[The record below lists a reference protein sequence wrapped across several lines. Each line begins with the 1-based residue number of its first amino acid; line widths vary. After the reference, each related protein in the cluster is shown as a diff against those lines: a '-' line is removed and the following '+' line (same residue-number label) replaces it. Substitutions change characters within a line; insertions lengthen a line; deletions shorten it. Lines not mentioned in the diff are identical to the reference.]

1 MIFYISKKPAMP
13 AYSNQKRAQRVRKE
27 VLLDAT
33 AEALQRFGTMVLWP
47 LGRNSQEMRI
57 MVCSTELDTK
67 PLSSLCSLLCF
78 PPDSV
83 LIVQKYFTSEHVFT
97 CYFWLCLFYLA
108 DFFAVVLGVHTSIL
122 HLFVFL
128 LLNTVTNCCS

>member
-1 MIFYISKKPAMP
+1 MMSYVSKKPAMP

-33 AEALQRFGTMVLWP
+33 AEALQILGTMVLLP
-47 LGRNSQEMRI
+47 LGRNSQEMR
-57 MVCSTELDTK
+57 MVVHSIELDTK

-83 LIVQKYFTSEHVFT
+83 SIVQKHFTSEHVFT
-97 CYFWLCLFYLA
+97 CYFWLCLIYLA
-108 DFFAVVLGVHTSIL
+108 DFFAAVLVSIL
-122 HLFVFL
+122 LFCIYLSFCYL
-128 LLNTVTNCCS
+128 TQ